1 MMEAQ
6 MKTLHAIILAAAMLG
21 TAAGAARAENVVLIN
36 LIEVPAGSEDAA
48 LRHWEAARDFMAR
61 QPGYVSTRLHR
72 SVAPDARYPL
82 VNVAEWASIEAF
94 QAAAERMRREL
105 GQAMPE
111 HVRYTPGLYRV
122 IRQ

>member
-1 MMEAQ
+1 MEAQ
-6 MKTLHAIILAAAMLG
+6 MKTLHAIILAAAMLATG
-21 TAAGAARAENVVLIN
+21 AGAARAENVVLIN
-36 LIEVPAGSEDAA
+36 LFEVPAGGEDAA
-48 LRHWEAARDFMAR
+48 LRYWEAARDFMVR

-82 VNVAEWASIEAF
+82 VNMAEWSSIEAF
-94 QAAAERMRREL
+94 QAAAERMRREF

-111 HVRYTPGLYRV
+111 GVRSTPGLYRM

>member
-1 MMEAQ
+1 

-21 TAAGAARAENVVLIN
+21 TGADAARAENVVLIN
-36 LIEVPAGSEDAA
+36 LFEVPAASEDAA
-48 LRHWEAARDFMAR
+48 VRYWEAARDFMAR

-82 VNVAEWASIEAF
+82 VNVAEWSSIEAF
-94 QAAAERMRREL
+94 QAAAEGMRREL

-111 HVRYTPGLYRV
+111 GVRYSPGLYRV